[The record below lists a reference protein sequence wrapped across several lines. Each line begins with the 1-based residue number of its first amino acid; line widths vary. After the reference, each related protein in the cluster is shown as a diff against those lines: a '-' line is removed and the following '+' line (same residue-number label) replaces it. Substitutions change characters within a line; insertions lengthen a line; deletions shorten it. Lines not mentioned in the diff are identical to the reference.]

1 MVLAPEPPAPRRA
14 GGRLVTGAVL
24 VAVGVVWLVARLGW
38 LSLDPALFLPIA
50 VGLLGLLAVAGSFD
64 GPRPG
69 LVVAGSIL
77 TALTVAAAAVPGRFV
92 ASGTAAGVGDRTVV
106 VGSVGELDSPYDLGV
121 GSLTLDLSSLRPD
134 GRVEVDANVGVGELI
149 VVVPREVRLDAVAS
163 AGLGE
168 VDLLGDRAEGAGVS
182 RRLESPVGGSRLVL
196 DAGVALG
203 SVEVRR

>member
-14 GGRLVTGAVL
+14 GGRLVTGVVL
-24 VAVGVVWLVARLGW
+24 VAIGVVWLVARLGW
-38 LSLDPALFLPIA
+38 LSVDPALFLPIA
-50 VGLLGLLAVAGSFD
+50 VGLLGVLAVAGSFD

-92 ASGTAAGVGDRTVV
+92 ASGTGVGDRTVV

-134 GRVEVDANVGVGELI
+134 GRVEVDAHVGVGELI

-168 VDLLGDRAEGAGVS
+168 VDLLGDRVEGAGVS
-182 RRLESPVGGSRLVL
+182 RRLESPAGGTRLVL